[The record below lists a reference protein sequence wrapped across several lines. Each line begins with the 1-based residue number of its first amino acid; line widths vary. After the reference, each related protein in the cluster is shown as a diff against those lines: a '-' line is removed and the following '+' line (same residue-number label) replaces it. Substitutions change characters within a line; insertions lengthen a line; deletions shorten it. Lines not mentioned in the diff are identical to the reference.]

1 MEDKHLQINLKDDE
15 QKIMLD
21 YDIIL
26 RVNDNGTKY
35 SSFDLFDYKNQKYL
49 STFRIKINNIQS
61 DTKRKIQKGYGE
73 YE

>member
-1 MEDKHLQINLKDDE
+1 MLEDKHLQINLKDDE

-35 SSFDLFDYKNQKYL
+35 TSFDLFDYKNQKYL
-49 STFRIKINNIQS
+49 FNHKLQPKKESK
-61 DTKRKIQKGYGE
+61 
-73 YE
+73 

>member
-1 MEDKHLQINLKDDE
+1 MLEDKHLQINLKDDE

-26 RVNDNGTKY
+26 RANNDGTKY

-49 STFRIKINNIQS
+49 FNH
-61 DTKRKIQKGYGE
+61 KIQPKNEGKK
-73 YE
+73 

>member
-1 MEDKHLQINLKDDE
+1 MNK
-15 QKIMLD
+15 KIMLD

-49 STFRIKINNIQS
+49 FNHKLQPKKESK
-61 DTKRKIQKGYGE
+61 
-73 YE
+73 

>member
-1 MEDKHLQINLKDDE
+1 
-15 QKIMLD
+15 MLD

-49 STFRIKINNIQS
+49 FNHKLQP
-61 DTKRKIQKGYGE
+61 KKEG
-73 YE
+73 

>member
-1 MEDKHLQINLKDDE
+1 MLEDKHLQINLKDDE

-49 STFRIKINNIQS
+49 FNYKLQS
-61 DTKRKIQKGYGE
+61 KKKE
-73 YE
+73 SK

>member
-1 MEDKHLQINLKDDE
+1 MLEDKHIQVNLKDDE

-49 STFRIKINNIQS
+49 FNNKLQL
-61 DTKRKIQKGYGE
+61 K
-73 YE
+73 